1 MNQKDENLQA
11 HDQTIIV
18 ELEPTL
24 NTIWN
29 GDFIFTEFKF

>member
-29 GDFIFTEFKF
+29 GDFIFYGV